1 MFSLKILHILWVVY
15 MAVNPLSLQILR
27 MSRDVII
34 HKKDVVGIV
43 TFDQIGLLAT
53 NQVTAHISMAYR
65 GL

>member
-1 MFSLKILHILWVVY
+1 

-34 HKKDVVGIV
+34 HKKDVGIV
-43 TFDQIGLLAT
+43 TFDQIGLFAT
-53 NQVTAHISMAYR
+53 NHVTAHISMAYR

>member
-1 MFSLKILHILWVVY
+1 

>member
-1 MFSLKILHILWVVY
+1 

-53 NQVTAHISMAYR
+53 NHVTAHISMAYR